1 MQVYAIVDRAGVDKP
16 KFSST
21 LRAAQLEGKEL
32 PPVFRPD
39 LRILLVNVHTNKDAL
54 VWLLNNP
61 QGLTPELLL
70 EGALRT
76 WTLTRRGGLKEI
88 TS

>member
-1 MQVYAIVDRAGVDKP
+1 MQVYATVDKAGVDAP
-16 KFSST
+16 KFAAT
-21 LRAAQLEGKEL
+21 LRAAQLAGKEL

-39 LRILLVNVHTNKDAL
+39 LRILLVDVKTNKDSL
-54 VWLLNNP
+54 VWLLNKP

-88 TS
+88 TQ

>member
-1 MQVYAIVDRAGVDKP
+1 MHVYAIVDRAGVDKP
-16 KFSST
+16 KYSPT
-21 LRAAQLEGKEL
+21 LRAAQLEGRKL

-39 LRILLVNVHTNKDAL
+39 LRILLVNVKTDKDAL
-54 VWLLNNP
+54 VWLLNKP

-70 EGALRT
+70 EAARRT